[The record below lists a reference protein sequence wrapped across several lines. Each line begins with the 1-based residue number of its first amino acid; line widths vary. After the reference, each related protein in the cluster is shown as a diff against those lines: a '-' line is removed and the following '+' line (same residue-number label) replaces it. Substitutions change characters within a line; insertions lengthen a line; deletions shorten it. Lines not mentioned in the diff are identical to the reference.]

1 MNRLVATGLYPVV
14 ELGPSFQQYSSDVN
28 SQLSDLNAGLE
39 AFYAL
44 IDDMRINIFNP
55 MYAYTEQI
63 YNRMQENTDP
73 LLNAFRTLPLA
84 PVGKLGGQSAL
95 TAEGFEQC
103 LPEEHVDSDEES
115 DGDQDFIDVMCACS
129 L

>member
-1 MNRLVATGLYPVV
+1 MVATGLYPVV
-14 ELGPSFQQYSSDVN
+14 ELGPSFQQYSQNVSSLLAELV
-28 SQLSDLNAGLE
+28 AGQE
-39 AFYAL
+39 AIYAL
-44 IDDMRINIFNP
+44 LDDMRINIFNP
-55 MYAYTEQI
+55 SYAYTEQI

-95 TAEGFEQC
+95 TAEGFKQC
-103 LPEEHVDSDEES
+103 LPEEQADSDEES
-115 DGDQDFIDVMCACS
+115 DGDQDFIDVMCAMC